1 MVTKKVRVVHFLNQF
16 FGGLGGEEKANLEVQ
31 VIQGAVGPGRILR
44 TQLGDHGEVVATIV
58 AGDNYFAE
66 NTERARKEVFR
77 HIKEL
82 KPDVVVAG
90 PAFNA
95 GRYGMNCGEFTSG
108 VTEHLGIPGVTAMHT
123 ENPGVSLY
131 RKATYIIPTGDS
143 AEQMGQAV
151 IALSKFAVK
160 LGTGKELGPA
170 AEEGYIP
177 RGIRRAGLADRPA
190 WERATETLLARLQGK
205 PFISEIPVLIE
216 DRVLPAHPIKVA
228 EAKLATVVT
237 SGLVP
242 PGNPDGMRFG
252 GSVKWGRYSI
262 EGLSTM
268 VEREWV
274 AIHGGFDTT
283 YVNRNPNYSVP
294 LDVLHE
300 MEQQGGVIGSLLP
313 YFYST
318 TGNGTSDQ
326 NSKRMAQ
333 EIAQDMRKE
342 GVNAALLVST

>member
-1 MVTKKVRVVHFLNQF
+1 MPTKKIRIVHYLNQF
-16 FGGLGGEEKANLEVQ
+16 FAGLGGEEKANLEVQ
-31 VIQGAVGPGRILR
+31 VIQGAVGPGGMLQAQI
-44 TQLGDHGEVVATIV
+44 GDHGDVVATIV

-66 NTERARKEVFR
+66 NTERARNETFR
-77 HIKEL
+77 HIEEL

-95 GRYGMNCGEFTSG
+95 GRYGMNCGEFTSS
-108 VTEHLGIPGVTAMHT
+108 VTERLGVPGVTAMYT

-143 AEQMGQAV
+143 VADMGQAMA
-151 IALSKFAVK
+151 ALARLAVK
-160 LGTGKELGPA
+160 LGTHQELGPP

-177 RGIRRAGLADRPA
+177 RGIRKPGLAEHPA
-190 WERATETLLARLQGK
+190 WERAIDTLLARIQGK
-205 PFISEIPVLIE
+205 PFNSEIPVLTE
-216 DRVLPAHPIKVA
+216 DRVLPAHPVKMA
-228 EAKLATVVT
+228 KAKLATVVT

-242 PGNPDGMRFG
+242 PDNPDGMRFG
-252 GSVKWGRYSI
+252 GSVRWGKYSI

-283 YVNRNPNYSVP
+283 YVNRNANYSVP
-294 LDVLHE
+294 LDALHE
-300 MEQQGGVIGSLLP
+300 LAQGGVVGSLLP
-313 YFYST
+313 HFYST

-326 NSKRMAQ
+326 NSKRMAR